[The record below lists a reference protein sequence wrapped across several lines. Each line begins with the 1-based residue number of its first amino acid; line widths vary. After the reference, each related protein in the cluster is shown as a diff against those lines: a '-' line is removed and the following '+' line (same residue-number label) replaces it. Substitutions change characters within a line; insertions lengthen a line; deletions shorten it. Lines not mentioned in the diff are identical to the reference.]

1 MNGNFVYS
9 NPTKLYFGDNA
20 ISFLSDELRNYGPKV
35 MLCYGGGSI
44 KRNGIYDDVVRILN
58 EAGKV
63 IIEDPGVMSNPTVD
77 KLTEGSRLARE
88 NNVDLIDCVEDHFID
103 EDTDEPAKVLDTLKS
118 LRNLKRDMTDILK
131 AMRKAEG
138 I

>member
-1 MNGNFVYS
+1 MKMTLT
-9 NPTKLYFGDNA
+9 P
-20 ISFLSDELRNYGPKV
+20 E
-35 MLCYGGGSI
+35 
-44 KRNGIYDDVVRILN
+44 
-58 EAGKV
+58 
-63 IIEDPGVMSNPTVD
+63 
-77 KLTEGSRLARE
+77 LTEALCVFCGDVATME

-103 EDTDEPAKVLDTLKS
+103 EDTNEPAKVLDTLKS